1 MLGKGYSKKEVLA
14 RLSQTAEALV
24 SVSTVLELAR
34 DKHISMPIVEQV
46 ELVIEGKMDPKDI
59 APHLTHMSDTPQGE

>member
-1 MLGKGYSKKEVLA
+1 
-14 RLSQTAEALV
+14 LV

-34 DKHISMPIVEQV
+34 DKNIAMPIVEQV
-46 ELVIEGKMDPKDI
+46 ELVIEGKMNPKDI